1 MKNYNKLNLRK
12 DSVYNL
18 FFKIAIPS
26 SIGTIFQT
34 LYSIVDS
41 IFAGKLISSLALA
54 AIGQTFPIY
63 FIIIALGV
71 GLSIGSTSLISN
83 HLGADE
89 YVKASQYF
97 SQSLLLSILVAVL
110 VTFFGI
116 NYSDNIILY
125 LNSNL
130 ETLKLSTDYLN
141 IVFLGSIF
149 IFILMSIN
157 SALSAQGD
165 TKSYRNVLIF
175 SFFLNIFLN
184 PIMIT
189 GSFFNMQIFNALG
202 VKGLAYSTIISQFV
216 GIFYLLIKLSHSR
229 IFIYVNLINLIPK
242 INLLKQIMSQGIPA
256 SIGMLMISLGSFII
270 LFFVA
275 SFGDMAIAGYS
286 AALRYEQ
293 LFLLPLLGLST
304 AVISM
309 VGQNYGAKNY
319 LRIYEIYIKAI
330 KIGCMILSAFSFII
344 FFSAEYAM
352 SIFSNDNE
360 VIDYGSKFLQITA
373 LQLPAFPLFFIG
385 NATFQGLKKAI
396 IVMYLAILRFV
407 LLPFILLYI
416 IIFKFNGS
424 FDSIF
429 ITLFIVSWII
439 GISYFYFTQNKI
451 KKIIADN
458 IKKISL

>member
-1 MKNYNKLNLRK
+1 MKYSKKLDLRN

-26 SIGTIFQT
+26 SIGTNFQT
-34 LYSIVDS
+34 LYSMVDS
-41 IFAGKLISSLALA
+41 IYAGKLISPLALA

-83 HLGADE
+83 YLGSDE
-89 YVKASQYF
+89 DAQASQYF
-97 SQSLLLSILVAVL
+97 SQSILLSIIVALVVS
-110 VTFFGI
+110 FFGVKF
-116 NYSDNIILY
+116 SVHIIYY

-141 IVFLGSIF
+141 IIFIGSIF

-189 GSFFNMQIFNALG
+189 GSIFDMHIFDGLG
-202 VKGLAYSTIISQFV
+202 IKGLAYSTIISQFV
-216 GIFYLLIKLSHSR
+216 GIFYLLIKFSHSR
-229 IFIYVNLINLIPK
+229 IFIHINLKNFIPR
-242 INLLKQIMSQGIPA
+242 IDLLKKIMSQGIPA
-256 SIGMLMISLGSFII
+256 SVGMLMISLGSFII

-275 SFGDMAIAGYS
+275 SFGDMAIAGFS

-330 KIGCMILSAFSFII
+330 KIGCIILFIFSFII
-344 FFSAEYAM
+344 FLSAEYAM
-352 SIFSNDNE
+352 SFFTNNEE
-360 VIDYGSKFLQITA
+360 VIIFGSKFLKIA
-373 LQLPAFPLFFIG
+373 SLQLPAFPLFFIG

-407 LLPFILLYI
+407 LMPFILLYI
-416 IIFKFNGS
+416 IIFQFNS
-424 FDSIF
+424 SYDSIF
-429 ITLFIVSWII
+429 ITLFFISWII
-439 GISYFYFTQNKI
+439 GISYFYFTRNKI
-451 KKIIADN
+451 KKIIN
-458 IKKISL
+458 THIKTN